1 MEQNLIIDLTPDNI
15 SKDPNELKRFLSV
28 IKTMEYYTKD
38 NLSDVQQMEK
48 NLEKINSKYPYPKYS
63 FNYKERINRLKSAI
77 ELNQQFLNELI
88 KIYNLPE
95 SYYKDIDKDELI
107 NSRFFEQKFMTNVFI
122 YTVRD
127 WTEERRQER
136 IDNYNDIINDVI
148 KYLPKDKKEKDKERY
163 KILIPGCALNRL
175 GYELAKN
182 GYDVEG
188 NDYLFLNGIFSDYI
202 FNKSKKNNNSIEPFI
217 YTFKNFLNED
227 DAFKK
232 FSFPNID
239 INLKDKDK
247 FGKMKMV
254 VGDFIAIYNN
264 IKDFYDCVIT
274 CFFIDTAENVIEY
287 IDIIYN
293 VLKKG
298 GIWINFGPLS
308 YHFSNFPD
316 RLCIELPYDKLK
328 EVIINYKFE
337 YIFENFKDTY
347 FGYMDNHMKNEIF
360 KCIYFVVQKK

>member
-1 MEQNLIIDLTPDNI
+1 MEQNLIIDLTPENI

-63 FNYKERINRLKSAI
+63 FNYKETINRLKTAI

-202 FNKSKKNNNSIEPFI
+202 FNKSKKNNNSIQPFI

-227 DAFKK
+227 DVFKK